1 MCQEQLLDHKHHDE
15 PFDEGRIAFEC
26 TYTGREPPEL
36 VDLFQISRSTTTLWS
51 VLVLLGTSWYQEECL
66 GTSWYQGQ
74 SVLVLLGTKTLCSL
88 GIIMAYSL
96 FKKLHSNCMFVF
108 RGAYLSNRHDDGE
121 E

>member
-1 MCQEQLLDHKHHDE
+1 MMSHLMRVGLHLNVHILAGSLQNWLTSFKFQEVPRHSGVSWYFLVLLGTKK
-15 PFDEGRIAFEC
+15 
-26 TYTGREPPEL
+26 
-36 VDLFQISRSTTTLWS
+36 S
-51 VLVLLGTSWYQEECL
+51 VLVLLGTKV
-66 GTSWYQGQ
+66 